1 MHIKFPGGAF
11 INFLFLGPTQDQLI
25 RIIRDG
31 TQAVVFMKGS
41 AEDST
46 LCLAWRPM
54 RTVNTSTDLE

>member
-11 INFLFLGPTQDQLI
+11 INSLFLGPIQDQLI
-25 RIIRDG
+25 RIIRNG

-46 LCLAWRPM
+46 LLSAWRPT